1 MITTIYGRSNG
12 ELKQKSIM
20 NSKTDIRLVDG
31 KTYFS
36 SMKVPTSINRVAIKG
51 AVKRQFIYRC
61 WKGVFDHM
69 LSLFVI
75 IALSP
80 LLAVIALLIRLD
92 SPGSSIFR
100 RKQVGENGK
109 LFVAYKFRTMHTVN
123 DDHKYKAYL
132 IKYILEDAPYTV
144 DRNGQGVY
152 KVVDDPRVTRFG
164 AWLRKTNLDELPQL
178 FNVLKGEM
186 SFIGPRPDIPFA
198 VNMYDNWHHQ
208 RLKAKPGITGLWQVS
223 RRKELSFKD
232 MVRLDIEYINNQSI
246 LLDIKIFLST
256 IGIIFKMDGS

>member
-1 MITTIYGRSNG
+1 
-12 ELKQKSIM
+12 M
-20 NSKTDIRLVDG
+20 NSKINIQSLGG
-31 KTYFS
+31 KAYFT
-36 SMKVPTSINRVAIKG
+36 SMKVPTYSRDVASKSE
-51 AVKRQFIYRC
+51 VKRQFMYTC
-61 WKGVFDHM
+61 WKCVFDLM
-69 LSLFVI
+69 LSLFAI
-75 IALSP
+75 IILSP

-100 RKQVGENGK
+100 REQVGENGK
-109 LFVAYKFRTMHTVN
+109 QFVAYKFRTMHTIN
-123 DDHKYKAYL
+123 DDYKYKAYL

-152 KVVDDPRVTRFG
+152 KVVDDPRVTKFG

-186 SFIGPRPDIPFA
+186 SIIGPRPDIPFA
-198 VNMYDNWHHQ
+198 VNMYNNWHRQ

-223 RRKELSFKD
+223 QRKGLSFKD
-232 MVRLDIEYINNQSI
+232 MVCLDIEYINNQSI

-256 IGIIFKMDGS
+256 IGIILKMDGS